1 MTSTVYNL
9 DSVIFTFS
17 FFGGFGFHFEGS
29 QRGGEREVPRGSDIH
44 MDLHVTLE
52 ELYSGNFVEVS
63 EEFNLVNTIN
73 IFLYKL
79 DVYIYW
85 IVDTGLI
92 KQQRVQ

>member
-63 EEFNLVNTIN
+63 EEFNPVNTIN

-79 DVYIYW
+79 DVYMYW

-92 KQQRVQ
+92 KQQ

>member
-1 MTSTVYNL
+1 
-9 DSVIFTFS
+9 
-17 FFGGFGFHFEGS
+17 
-29 QRGGEREVPRGSDIH
+29 

-63 EEFNLVNTIN
+63 EEFNPVNTIN

-79 DVYIYW
+79 DVYMYW

-92 KQQRVQ
+92 KQQ

>member
-1 MTSTVYNL
+1 MTSTVCNL

-52 ELYSGNFVEVS
+52 ELYSGNFVEVC
-63 EEFNLVNTIN
+63 EEFNHVNTIN
-73 IFLYKL
+73 IFLYKFY
-79 DVYIYW
+79 VYMYW

-92 KQQRVQ
+92 KQQ